1 MCERIGFSSLCVV
14 VRPCNRC
21 YLLGS
26 RLGNVLRH
34 HLMKLF
40 LSSPRLPSRFDILT
54 EQLEPQGRGHP
65 SFYDKKN
72 SSPTNI
78 SRIIGFQKPKHLWMA
93 KDHSLD
99 ILNNTSATDNE
110 YPRLC
115 SGSRLSNESRLTSEH
130 VFGSQVAELTPLRN
144 SYNGISPSN
153 SSSAPGTV
161 AMPSS
166 LTNTSSSPSNHPSPQ
181 NRFGVNSMSA
191 SHYESPI
198 GSYPYQGSSL
208 SAHCMESS
216 EVKPKRKRGRP
227 PKTKAGDIDAST
239 YSVSRKRH
247 SRSDSKA
254 QESCPVPQPSTSS
267 AFLTG
272 GLKIRLRRDVSVDEP
287 ICGKKFRS
295 RKSNQKSVQVFR
307 IVESWCDADAPGGL
321 AAKSNAVSPMS
332 TNQTSGSFRV
342 GDVVWAKLAGYPYW
356 PSRISA
362 LYARTPHQLAQVSP
376 ENANS
381 DSLAVSATPA
391 DPALAPG
398 FTAKVEWFAWNQCS
412 YLSCAKLFPFME
424 YFAKLYS
431 PRTRVKNYAE
441 AVSMAK
447 LVVDG
452 GSNETRLIS
461 EPQSDVEK
469 ESSASLSLSTNTE
482 HARSDLSCPPD
493 LHFAFDP
500 LSEPKQSAVLCLPD
514 RLAFNP
520 TNPQFPITNQ
530 VPVENGHFPFLN
542 LGANSGD
549 FCQVPEQC
557 WGPLPQLDVSGLNEF
572 NSGVPT
578 FSEDEDEAN
587 ESLANQLNS
596 ELGSIGIKHTIYWQQ
611 PSFAPVNMRLFSHEN
626 TRCLLFIGIERLTG
640 VVLLMR

>member
-1 MCERIGFSSLCVV
+1 MYERIGFLRFRVT

-21 YLLGS
+21 YLLGNK
-26 RLGNVLRH
+26 LDNVRRH

-40 LSSPRLPSRFDILT
+40 LPSSRLPSRFDILP
-54 EQLEPQGRGHP
+54 EQLELQGRDHL
-65 SFYDKKN
+65 SFYERKDF
-72 SSPTNI
+72 SPTNT
-78 SRIIGFQKPKHLWMA
+78 SRIIGYQKPKHLWMA

-99 ILNNTSATDNE
+99 ILGSTSAMNNE
-110 YPRLC
+110 CPYLC
-115 SGSRLSNESRLTSEH
+115 SGSRLSNESRTTSEH
-130 VFGSQVAELTPLRN
+130 VFASQQVAELTPLRN

-181 NRFGVNSMSA
+181 SRFGVSNISG

-198 GSYPYQGSSL
+198 ASYPHQGALVST
-208 SAHCMESS
+208 HCMDSS
-216 EVKPKRKRGRP
+216 EFKPKRKRGRP
-227 PKTKAGDIDAST
+227 PKTKSDDVDAHT
-239 YSVSRKRH
+239 CPVSRKRQ
-247 SRSDSKA
+247 SRLDSKA
-254 QESCPVPQPSTSS
+254 RESCSVPQPSTSS

-332 TNQTSGSFRV
+332 TNQTSGGFRV

-441 AVSMAK
+441 AVNMAK
-447 LVVDG
+447 LVVEG

-461 EPQSDVEK
+461 EPQSDIEK
-469 ESSASLSLSTNTE
+469 GSSASLSLSNNTE
-482 HARSDLSCPPD
+482 HGRSDLSCPPD
-493 LHFAFDP
+493 LHFAFNP
-500 LSEPKQSAVLCLPD
+500 LNEPKQSDVLRLPD
-514 RLAFNP
+514 LRLAFNP
-520 TNPQFPITNQ
+520 VNPQL
-530 VPVENGHFPFLN
+530 PVGCQAPMENGHFSFLN

-549 FCQVPEQC
+549 FCQAPDQC

-578 FSEDEDEAN
+578 FSEDEDETS
-587 ESLANQLNS
+587 ESLANQLKS
-596 ELGSIGIKHTIYWQQ
+596 ELGSIGI
-611 PSFAPVNMRLFSHEN
+611 
-626 TRCLLFIGIERLTG
+626 
-640 VVLLMR
+640 

>member
-1 MCERIGFSSLCVV
+1 MYERIGL
-14 VRPCNRC
+14 
-21 YLLGS
+21 
-26 RLGNVLRH
+26 H

-40 LSSPRLPSRFDILT
+40 LPTSRLPSRFDILT
-54 EQLEPQGRGHP
+54 EQSEPQGHNHL
-65 SFYDKKN
+65 SFYEGN
-72 SSPTNI
+72 NFSHTNTP
-78 SRIIGFQKPKHLWMA
+78 RAIGYQKPKHLWMA
-93 KDHSLD
+93 KDNSLN
-99 ILNNTSATDNE
+99 ILDSTSTMNDE
-110 YPRLC
+110 CLHFC
-115 SGSRLSNESRLTSEH
+115 SGSRPNNESRTTSEH
-130 VFGSQVAELTPLRN
+130 VFSSHQVAELTPLRN
-144 SYNGISPSN
+144 GYNGVSPSN
-153 SSSAPGTV
+153 SSSAPGTI

-181 NRFGVNSMSA
+181 NRFGVSNVA
-191 SHYESPI
+191 GPHYESPVV
-198 GSYPYQGSSL
+198 SYPQKGGSH
-208 SAHCMESS
+208 ATHCIDSS
-216 EVKPKRKRGRP
+216 EWKPKRKRGRP
-227 PKTKAGDIDAST
+227 PKTKSDNVDVHT
-239 YSVSRKRH
+239 HPVSRKRQ
-247 SRSDSKA
+247 SRLDSKVR
-254 QESCPVPQPSTSS
+254 ENCSMPQPSTSS

-332 TNQTSGSFRV
+332 TNQTSGGFRV

-424 YFAKLYS
+424 YFAKLYT

-441 AVSMAK
+441 AVNMAK
-447 LVVDG
+447 LVVEG
-452 GSNETRLIS
+452 GSNGTQLTSET
-461 EPQSDVEK
+461 QSDMEK
-469 ESSASLSLSTNTE
+469 GSSASLSLSNNTE
-482 HARSDLSCPPD
+482 HGRSDLSCPPD
-493 LHFAFDP
+493 LHFAFSP
-500 LSEPKQSAVLCLPD
+500 LSVPKYSDGLCLPD
-514 RLAFNP
+514 LRLAFNP
-520 TNPQFPITNQ
+520 TNPQFPVSNQ
-530 VPVENGHFPFLN
+530 GPTENGHFSFLN
-542 LGANSGD
+542 LEVNSGD
-549 FCQVPEQC
+549 FSQVPEQC

-578 FSEDEDEAN
+578 FSEDEDEGN
-587 ESLANQLNS
+587 ESLANQLKS
-596 ELGSIGIKHTIYWQQ
+596 ELGSIGIKHTI
-611 PSFAPVNMRLFSHEN
+611 
-626 TRCLLFIGIERLTG
+626 
-640 VVLLMR
+640 